1 MARTRHHSRRDRSR
15 SGRTARR
22 WTRREAQDA
31 LEAWRASGLSLP
43 AWCRQEGFG
52 YERVRRWRSQLA
64 PRPRRPRRAALLPVQ
79 VLQAERAAA
88 DGPGFEL
95 ELARGLRL
103 HVPSAFDEASLA
115 RLLRVVET
123 RA

>member
-1 MARTRHHSRRDRSR
+1 MARTRGRSRRSGSR
-15 SGRTARR
+15 RR
-22 WTRREAQDA
+22 WARLRWTERDAQRV

-43 AWCRQEGFG
+43 AWCRQEGVG
-52 YERVRRWRSQLA
+52 YERVRRWRSQLDSE
-64 PRPRRPRRAALLPVQ
+64 PRCPQASALLPVH
-79 VLQAERAAA
+79 VLETERPA

-103 HVPSAFDEASLA
+103 RVPPHFDEASLA
-115 RLLRVVET
+115 RLLRVVEG